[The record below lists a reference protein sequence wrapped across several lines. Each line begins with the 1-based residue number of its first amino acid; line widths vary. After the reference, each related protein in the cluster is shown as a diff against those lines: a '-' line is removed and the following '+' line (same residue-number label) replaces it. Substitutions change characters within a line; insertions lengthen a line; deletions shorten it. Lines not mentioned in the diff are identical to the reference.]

1 MVLVNHIREASAV
14 PRRSFAQRIF
24 LTAALAVQPLLSLS
38 GCGKSGYAAL
48 GLVDVSGT
56 VMLDGKPLPGAK
68 IAFEGDDKR
77 SAMGTT
83 DSAGRYTLMYDSQ
96 TRGTT
101 PGPKIVRIATAEAG
115 EGGGA
120 AEGAT
125 VAKESL
131 PARYNQKSELKADV
145 SAFNKTFNFDLKS
158 AP

>member
-1 MVLVNHIREASAV
+1 MK
-14 PRRSFAQRIF
+14 F
-24 LTAALAVQPLLSLS
+24 LTPILTTLALLSLP
-38 GCGKSGYAAL
+38 GCGKSGYSEL
-48 GLVDVSGT
+48 GLVDVTGT
-56 VMLDGKPLPGAK
+56 VTLDNKPLAGAK

-83 DSAGRYTLMYDSQ
+83 DSSGHYTLMYDSQ

-101 PGPKIVRIATAEAG
+101 PGAKIVRITTVELG

-120 AEGAT
+120 AEGAP

-131 PARYNQKSELKADV
+131 PARYNRQSELKADV
-145 SAFNKTFNFDLKS
+145 SASNKTFNFDLKS